1 MLTLHAAHGEGQ
13 SREGARAT
21 GCTRVQRRGCLP
33 PVLKHFNILTLVH
46 ANWTSSPS
54 PAFSHCFS
62 YAQMTP
68 LSPCISAQLHYFP
81 PSRLTCRFLRR
92 ASHCLLHRQC
102 KVSIRRVRRG
112 RGRRRKREV
121 QEEAMQHGGE
131 PCSDLLGEEEGE
143 EKPSSIWWSRDAS
156 AALIGVEWEVKLILT
171 SWQEALTI
179 LQTFYLSLGSVSQST
194 CSFLC
199 CLYCNL
205 NYILNIVFIFLSLW
219 LHYEFDEGR
228 ASTVIHHGTYTEYVS
243 MIYKTI
249 KH

>member
-46 ANWTSSPS
+46 ANWTSFPS

-81 PSRLTCRFLRR
+81 PSQLTCRFLRR
-92 ASHCLLHRQC
+92 ASHCLLHCQC

-156 AALIGVEWEVKLILT
+156 AALIGVEWEVKLIDLNKISIFLDRTKILKLGLTYQQPQLSTYMYIRTHSSSEKEAGTRCYVLGLTQSLT
-171 SWQEALTI
+171 SSVK
-179 LQTFYLSLGSVSQST
+179 SL
-194 CSFLC
+194 
-199 CLYCNL
+199 
-205 NYILNIVFIFLSLW
+205 
-219 LHYEFDEGR
+219 
-228 ASTVIHHGTYTEYVS
+228 
-243 MIYKTI
+243 
-249 KH
+249 